1 LNPRQYKATIS
12 LNKAINKFLEEGYYV
27 FTNVCEQG
35 PIDIVVVNPAN
46 GRARYFDVK
55 TSRGTRIVNGKAV
68 GGSGNKLK
76 PQQKELRVRL
86 VVVEGDEVRIIET
99 RETIR
104 KRQRKEKK
112 FYYKARKG
120 IDFLEEC

>member
-1 LNPRQYKATIS
+1 MNPRQYKATIS

-86 VVVEGDEVRIIET
+86 VVVEGDEVRIIEK